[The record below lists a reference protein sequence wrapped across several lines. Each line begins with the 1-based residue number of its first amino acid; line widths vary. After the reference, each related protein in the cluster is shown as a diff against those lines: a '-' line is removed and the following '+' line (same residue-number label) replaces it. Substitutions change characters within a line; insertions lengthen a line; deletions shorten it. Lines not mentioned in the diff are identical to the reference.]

1 MTTDPFQ
8 LICDRLQQHGKTV
21 KWNNNRAQAQC
32 PAHPDNQPSLTITRG
47 TTQPVTMHCHAG
59 CATIDILTALDLTWA
74 DISNPRNTP
83 TPTPPATY
91 LYTDTDGTPVYRVI
105 RGDNKQFRQQHL
117 TADGEWRNGRAGIQP
132 ILYNLPAVTEA
143 ITNHDPIYIVEG
155 EKDADTLTR
164 HGHTATTNPG
174 GAGNFTAEMADTLQ
188 HATQVVIIADDDT
201 PGHQHAHHISQ
212 LLTQRNIPHTLNLPA
227 VGKDISEQEGQGFD
241 PTRTRPLTTTTN
253 TPALDELAH
262 LIDWPGFW
270 QQTHDDE
277 QWIAYPLIPK
287 SRTVSLFA
295 PAKAGKST
303 ILLAVIAAA
312 CTQQQPL
319 NNAHTAQQPVSILYL
334 DYEMSHADLYER
346 LTMLGYGQHT
356 DLSRLHYALLPSL
369 PPLDTPEGGQHLL
382 TLAQQLNV
390 DAVVVDTIGRAVE
403 GEENSADTIRA
414 FYRNTAQQLKAA
426 GIAVLRTDH
435 SGKDAEKG
443 QRGSS
448 AKNDDVDIVYRLT
461 RTSTGV
467 NLTRT
472 HSRITWAPDTLNID
486 YTETDDGTVTVQ
498 LATTPTFPDG
508 TAPIAHQLDELQVPI
523 DATQRAA
530 GDTLRAAGHKC
541 SSKLL
546 RAALQM
552 RRERHLRNDPFGIT
566 QPVDNPVDNSDLAPR
581 RKKGDNPKNDSA
593 QDSAQ
598 ETKPNEINAAQGS
611 AQVGARIRADS
622 AQGAPVEYGALR
634 QAPQNDNP
642 PQPENIQDDLF

>member
-1 MTTDPFQ
+1 
-8 LICDRLQQHGKTV
+8 
-21 KWNNNRAQAQC
+21 
-32 PAHPDNQPSLTITRG
+32 
-47 TTQPVTMHCHAG
+47 
-59 CATIDILTALDLTWA
+59 
-74 DISNPRNTP
+74 
-83 TPTPPATY
+83 
-91 LYTDTDGTPVYRVI
+91 
-105 RGDNKQFRQQHL
+105 
-117 TADGEWRNGRAGIQP
+117 
-132 ILYNLPAVTEA
+132 
-143 ITNHDPIYIVEG
+143 
-155 EKDADTLTR
+155 
-164 HGHTATTNPG
+164 
-174 GAGNFTAEMADTLQ
+174 
-188 HATQVVIIADDDT
+188 
-201 PGHQHAHHISQ
+201 
-212 LLTQRNIPHTLNLPA
+212 
-227 VGKDISEQEGQGFD
+227 
-241 PTRTRPLTTTTN
+241 
-253 TPALDELAH
+253 
-262 LIDWPGFW
+262 
-270 QQTHDDE
+270 
-277 QWIAYPLIPK
+277 
-287 SRTVSLFA
+287 
-295 PAKAGKST
+295 
-303 ILLAVIAAA
+303 
-312 CTQQQPL
+312 
-319 NNAHTAQQPVSILYL
+319 
-334 DYEMSHADLYER
+334 
-346 LTMLGYGQHT
+346 MLGYGAHT

-508 TAPIAHQLDELQVPI
+508 TAPIAHQLDELEVPI

-552 RRERHLRNDPFGIT
+552 RRERHLRTDPFGIT

-581 RKKGDNPKNDSA
+581 RKKRDNPKNDSA
-593 QDSAQ
+593 QDAAQ

-611 AQVGARIRADS
+611 AQVGARIRADA
-622 AQGAPVEYGALR
+622 AQSAPVGYGALR

-642 PQPENIQDDLF
+642 PEPEDDLF

>member
-1 MTTDPFQ
+1 MTTDPYN
-8 LICDRLQQHGKTV
+8 LIRDRLQQHGKTI
-21 KWNNNRAQAQC
+21 KGNNNKSQAQC

-47 TTQPVTMHCHAG
+47 TTQPVTLHCHAG
-59 CATIDILTALDLTWA
+59 CPTTDILTALNLTWA

-91 LYTDTDGTPVYRVI
+91 LYTDEHGTPLYRVI

-132 ILYNLPAVTEA
+132 VLYNLPAITNA
-143 ITNHDPIYIVEG
+143 ITNHHPIYIVEG

-164 HGHTATTNPG
+164 HGHAATTNPG
-174 GAGNFTAEMADTLQ
+174 GAGNFTPEMADTLRN
-188 HATQVVIIADDDT
+188 ATNIIVIADDDT

-227 VGKDISEQEGQGFD
+227 VGKDISEQDGQQID
-241 PTRTRPLTTTTN
+241 PTRLRPLTTTTSSD
-253 TPALDELAH
+253 TPTLDELAH

-270 QQTHDDE
+270 NQTHDDE

-319 NNAHTAQQPVSILYL
+319 NNAHTQQQPVSILYL

-414 FYRNTAQQLKAA
+414 FYRNTAQKLKAA

-508 TAPIAHQLDELQVPI
+508 TAPIAHQLDELEVPI

-581 RKKGDNPKNDSA
+581 RKKPDNPKNDSA

-598 ETKPNEINAAQGS
+598 ETKPNEINAAQAS
-611 AQVGARIRADS
+611 AQVGARIRADA
-622 AQGAPVEYGALR
+622 AQSAPVGYGALR
-634 QAPQNDNP
+634 QAPQNTNP
-642 PQPENIQDDLF
+642 PEPEDDLF